1 MLKMRLQR
9 VGRKHEPAFRLVLT
23 DSKNSTKSG
32 KYNEILGSY
41 DARKK
46 TDLLKTDRIQYWLGK
61 GIAVTGTV
69 HNLLVSHKILNAKK
83 INVLPKKTP
92 PAKAEVAEV
101 VEAKAPVIEEAPA
114 QAVAESAPVI
124 QEATPEV
131 TTPEEAPAPI
141 EETATVVEAE
151 PVTESNPVVEAPA
164 ETPVEAPVEP
174 EAETPAE

>member
-69 HNLLVSHKILNAKK
+69 HNLLVSHKILDAKK
-83 INVLPKKTP
+83 TVVPVTEEA
-92 PAKAEVAEV
+92 PASAVVESAPVEEIVPEVAEV
-101 VEAKAPVIEEAPA
+101 EVPVESPVA
-114 QAVAESAPVI
+114 
-124 QEATPEV
+124 
-131 TTPEEAPAPI
+131 
-141 EETATVVEAE
+141 EETATIVEAE
-151 PVTESNPVVEAPA
+151 PVTESNPVVEAPS
-164 ETPVEAPVEP
+164 ETPVEASPEP
-174 EAETPAE
+174 TTETPAEEVI

>member
-46 TDLLKTDRIQYWLGK
+46 TDLLKTDRIHYWLGR

-69 HNLLVSHKILNAKK
+69 HNLLVSHKILDAKK

-92 PAKAEVAEV
+92 PAKAEVAEEPKARV
-101 VEAKAPVIEEAPA
+101 VEEAPA

-124 QEATPEV
+124 EEATPEV
-131 TTPEEAPAPI
+131 STPEEAPAPI

-164 ETPVEAPVEP
+164 ETPVEAPIEP
-174 EAETPAE
+174 RAETPVE